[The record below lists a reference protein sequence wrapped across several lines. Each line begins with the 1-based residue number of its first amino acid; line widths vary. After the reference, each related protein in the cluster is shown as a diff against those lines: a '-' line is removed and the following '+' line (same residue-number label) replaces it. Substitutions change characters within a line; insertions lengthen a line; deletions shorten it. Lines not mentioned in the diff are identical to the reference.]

1 MFCLSIFRV
10 SREQKT
16 EKKTIMS
23 TFRSE
28 LKVPIK
34 RDEMSFHDRQMKV
47 WEDMETKME
56 QRKRDWN
63 EDFDKMRDEFFTLKP
78 GLADRRASSIGLDK
92 IGALRTVYE
101 TESDGHQ
108 RFKVRFD
115 VSEFKPDE
123 IQVKVQDNKVVVY
136 AKHEER
142 NNTQS
147 VSREYSRQVDIP
159 ANVDQEKLNC
169 VLSRDGI
176 LTVDGPVFSNQL
188 VPMQQVL
195 PIQHTIVQPMQ
206 SPPQNERTLQMAT
219 PVKNPIIT
227 EPDGTRKLRLTVD
240 AGEFRPEEL
249 VVKTMERKLVVHA
262 EHVERTEG
270 KTLHKEFNKEYELPD
285 SVDQTAITA
294 YIGDEGKLIIEAPIK
309 NQVRKYS
316 VTQSQDTRKVVVT
329 KESSVTINDAHNRPM
344 ITINVHPR

>member
-1 MFCLSIFRV
+1 MA
-10 SREQKT
+10 
-16 EKKTIMS
+16 

-28 LKVPIK
+28 LSVPIK
-34 RDEMSFHDRQMKV
+34 QDDMNFQDRQMKV

-56 QRKRDWN
+56 RRKREWN
-63 EDFDKMRDEFFTLKP
+63 DDFDRMRDEFFTLKP
-78 GLADRRASSIGLDK
+78 GLADRRASTIGLDK
-92 IGALRTVYE
+92 IGTLRTVYE
-101 TESDGHQ
+101 TQADGQQ

-142 NNTQS
+142 TTAQS

-159 ANVDQEKLNC
+159 PNVEQEKLQC

-176 LTVDGPVFSNQL
+176 LTVDGPVITNQL
-188 VPMQQVL
+188 MVAHQVL
-195 PIQHTIVQPMQ
+195 PIQQYVQPD
-206 SPPQNERTLQMAT
+206 RTLQLAT

-240 AGEFRPEEL
+240 AGDFRPEEV
-249 VVKTMERKLVVHA
+249 VVKTMEKKLVVHA
-262 EHVERTEG
+262 EHVEKSAG

-316 VTQSQDTRKVVVT
+316 VTQSQDVRKVVVT
-329 KESSVTINDAHNRPM
+329 KESTVTINDSQNRPM
-344 ITINVHPR
+344 VTINVHPSR

>member
-1 MFCLSIFRV
+1 MA
-10 SREQKT
+10 
-16 EKKTIMS
+16 

-28 LKVPIK
+28 LSVPIK
-34 RDEMSFHDRQMKV
+34 QDNLDFRDRQMKV
-47 WEDMETKME
+47 WEDMETKMDR
-56 QRKRDWN
+56 RKREWSD
-63 EDFDKMRDEFFTLKP
+63 DFDKMRDEFFTLKP
-78 GLADRRASSIGLDK
+78 GIADRRCSTIGLDK
-92 IGALRTVYE
+92 IGALSTVYE
-101 TESDGHQ
+101 QDSTGQQ

-123 IQVKVQDNKVVVY
+123 IQVKVQDNKVIVY

-142 NNTQS
+142 TGTQS

-159 ANVDQEKLNC
+159 PNVDQDHLQC

-176 LTVDGPVFSNQL
+176 LTVDGPVNTNQL

-195 PIQHTIVQPMQ
+195 PIQHTILQSVQAA
-206 SPPQNERTLQMAT
+206 PPSERSLQMAT

-249 VVKTMERKLVVHA
+249 VVKTMDKKLIVHA
-262 EHVERTEG
+262 EHVEKAAG
-270 KTLHKEFNKEYELPD
+270 KTLHKEFNKEYELPE
-285 SVDQTAITA
+285 SVDQSAITA
-294 YIGDEGKLIIEAPIK
+294 YIGDENKLIIEAPLK

-316 VTQSQDTRKVVVT
+316 LTQSQDVRRVVVT
-329 KESSVTINDAHNRPM
+329 KESTVTVNDHLNRPM

>member
-1 MFCLSIFRV
+1 MAR
-10 SREQKT
+10 
-16 EKKTIMS
+16 
-23 TFRSE
+23 FRSE
-28 LKVPIK
+28 LSVPIK
-34 RDEMSFHDRQMKV
+34 RDEMDFQDRQMKV
-47 WEDMETKME
+47 WEDMEMKME
-56 QRKRDWN
+56 KRKKEWSD
-63 EDFDKMRDEFFTLKP
+63 DFDRMRDEFFTLKP

-92 IGALRTVYE
+92 IGTLRTVYE
-101 TESDGHQ
+101 TEADGSQ

-123 IQVKVQDNKVVVY
+123 IQVKVQDNKVMVY

-142 NNTQS
+142 NNAQS
-147 VSREYSRQVDIP
+147 VSREYSRQVDVP
-159 ANVDQEKLNC
+159 PNVDQEKLQC

-188 VPMQQVL
+188 VATHQVL
-195 PIQHTIVQPMQ
+195 PIQQSVQP
-206 SPPQNERTLQMAT
+206 ERTLQLAT

-240 AGEFRPEEL
+240 TGEFRPEEV
-249 VVKTMERKLVVHA
+249 VVKTMEKKLVVHA
-262 EHVERTEG
+262 EHVEKTDG

-316 VTQSQDTRKVVVT
+316 VTQSQDVRKVVVT
-329 KESSVTINDAHNRPM
+329 KESTVTINDSLNRPM
-344 ITINVHPR
+344 VTINVHPR

>member
-1 MFCLSIFRV
+1 
-10 SREQKT
+10 
-16 EKKTIMS
+16 
-23 TFRSE
+23 
-28 LKVPIK
+28 
-34 RDEMSFHDRQMKV
+34 MKV

-56 QRKRDWN
+56 RRKREWN
-63 EDFDKMRDEFFTLKP
+63 DDFDRMRDEFFTLKP
-78 GLADRRASSIGLDK
+78 GLADRRASTIGLDK

-101 TESDGHQ
+101 TQADGQQ

-142 NNTQS
+142 TTAQS

-159 ANVDQEKLNC
+159 PNVEQEKLQC

-176 LTVDGPVFSNQL
+176 LTVDGPVITNQL
-188 VPMQQVL
+188 MVAHQVL
-195 PIQHTIVQPMQ
+195 PIQQYVQPD
-206 SPPQNERTLQMAT
+206 RTLQLAT

-240 AGEFRPEEL
+240 AGDFRPEEV
-249 VVKTMERKLVVHA
+249 VVKTMEKKLVVHA
-262 EHVERTEG
+262 EHVEKSAG

-316 VTQSQDTRKVVVT
+316 VTQSQDVRKVVVT
-329 KESSVTINDAHNRPM
+329 KESTVTINDSQNRPM
-344 ITINVHPR
+344 VTINVHPSR

>member
-1 MFCLSIFRV
+1 MAR
-10 SREQKT
+10 
-16 EKKTIMS
+16 
-23 TFRSE
+23 FRSE
-28 LKVPIK
+28 LSVPIK
-34 RDEMSFHDRQMKV
+34 RDDMNFQDRQMKV
-47 WEDMETKME
+47 WEDMEVKME
-56 QRKRDWN
+56 KRKKEWSN
-63 EDFDKMRDEFFTLKP
+63 DFDKMRDEFFTLKP
-78 GLADRRASSIGLDK
+78 GLADRRESTIGLDK
-92 IGALRTVYE
+92 LGALSTVYE
-101 TESDGHQ
+101 QDSAGQQ

-115 VSEFKPDE
+115 VSDFKPDE
-123 IQVKVQDNKVVVY
+123 IQVKVQENKVIVY

-147 VSREYSRQVDIP
+147 VSKEYSRQVDIP
-159 ANVDQEKLNC
+159 MNVDQERLQC

-188 VPMQQVL
+188 VPSQQVL
-195 PIQHTIVQPMQ
+195 PIQHTVQTPD
-206 SPPQNERTLQMAT
+206 RTLQLAT

-240 AGEFRPEEL
+240 TGEFRPEEV
-249 VVKTMERKLVVHA
+249 VVKTMEKKLVVHA
-262 EHVERTEG
+262 EHVEKTAG

-316 VTQSQDTRKVVVT
+316 VTQSQDVRKVVVT
-329 KESSVTINDAHNRPM
+329 KESTVTINDHQNRPM
-344 ITINVHPR
+344 VTINVHPR

>member
-1 MFCLSIFRV
+1 
-10 SREQKT
+10 
-16 EKKTIMS
+16 
-23 TFRSE
+23 
-28 LKVPIK
+28 
-34 RDEMSFHDRQMKV
+34 MKV
-47 WEDMETKME
+47 WEDMETKMDK
-56 QRKRDWN
+56 RKKEWN
-63 EDFDKMRDEFFTLKP
+63 DDFDRMRDEFFTLKP

-101 TESDGHQ
+101 TQPDGHQ

-123 IQVKVQDNKVVVY
+123 IQVKVQDNRVMVY

-142 NNTQS
+142 SASQS
-147 VSREYSRQVDIP
+147 VSKEYSRQVDIP
-159 ANVDQEKLNC
+159 PNVEQEKLQC

-176 LTVDGPVFSNQL
+176 LTVDGPVITNQL
-188 VPMQQVL
+188 MVPHQVL
-195 PIQHTIVQPMQ
+195 PIQQPVQPD
-206 SPPQNERTLQMAT
+206 RTLQLAT

-240 AGEFRPEEL
+240 AGEFKPEE
-249 VVKTMERKLVVHA
+249 VIVKTMEKKLIVHA
-262 EHVERTEG
+262 EHVEKSAG

-285 SVDQTAITA
+285 SVDQSAITA

-316 VTQSQDTRKVVVT
+316 VTQSQDVRKVVVT
-329 KESSVTINDAHNRPM
+329 KESTVTINDSHNRPM
-344 ITINVHPR
+344 VTINVHPR

>member
-1 MFCLSIFRV
+1 MAR
-10 SREQKT
+10 
-16 EKKTIMS
+16 
-23 TFRSE
+23 FRSE
-28 LKVPIK
+28 LSVPIK
-34 RDEMSFHDRQMKV
+34 RDEMDFQDRQMKV

-56 QRKRDWN
+56 KRKREWSD
-63 EDFDKMRDEFFTLKP
+63 DFDKMRDEFFTLKP
-78 GLADRRASSIGLDK
+78 GLADRRASTIGLDK

-101 TESDGHQ
+101 TEASGQQ

-123 IQVKVQDNKVVVY
+123 IQVKVQDNKVIVY

-142 NNTQS
+142 NNAQT

-159 ANVDQEKLNC
+159 PNVDQEKLQC

-188 VPMQQVL
+188 VAQHQVL
-195 PIQHTIVQPMQ
+195 PIQQAVQPD
-206 SPPQNERTLQMAT
+206 SRTLQLAT

-240 AGEFRPEEL
+240 AGEFRPEEV
-249 VVKTMERKLVVHA
+249 VVKTMEKKLVVHA
-262 EHVERTEG
+262 EHVEKTAG

-316 VTQSQDTRKVVVT
+316 VTQSQDVRKVVVT
-329 KESSVTINDAHNRPM
+329 KESTVTINDSLNRPM
-344 ITINVHPR
+344 VTINVHPR

>member
-1 MFCLSIFRV
+1 MDF
-10 SREQKT
+10 Q
-16 EKKTIMS
+16 
-23 TFRSE
+23 
-28 LKVPIK
+28 
-34 RDEMSFHDRQMKV
+34 DRQMKV
-47 WEDMETKME
+47 WEDMEVKME
-56 QRKRDWN
+56 KRKKEWN
-63 EDFDKMRDEFFTLKP
+63 DDFDKMRDEFFTLKP
-78 GLADRRASSIGLDK
+78 GAPDRRASTIGLDK

-101 TESDGHQ
+101 TDGEGQQ

-123 IQVKVQDNKVVVY
+123 IQVKVQDNKVIVY

-142 NNTQS
+142 TTAQS
-147 VSREYSRQVDIP
+147 VSREYSRQVDVP
-159 ANVDQEKLNC
+159 PNVDQEKLQC

-188 VPMQQVL
+188 VATHQVL
-195 PIQHTIVQPMQ
+195 PIQQAVQP
-206 SPPQNERTLQMAT
+206 ERTLQLAT

-240 AGEFRPEEL
+240 AGEFRPEEV
-249 VVKTMERKLVVHA
+249 VVKTMEKKLVVHA
-262 EHVERTEG
+262 EHVEKTAG

-316 VTQSQDTRKVVVT
+316 VTQSQDVKKVVVT
-329 KESSVTINDAHNRPM
+329 KESTVTINDGQNRPM
-344 ITINVHPR
+344 VTINVHSR

>member
-1 MFCLSIFRV
+1 MAR
-10 SREQKT
+10 
-16 EKKTIMS
+16 
-23 TFRSE
+23 FRSE
-28 LKVPIK
+28 LSVPIK
-34 RDEMSFHDRQMKV
+34 RDEMDFQDRQMKV

-56 QRKRDWN
+56 KRKREWSD
-63 EDFDKMRDEFFTLKP
+63 DFDRMRDEFFTLKP
-78 GLADRRASSIGLDK
+78 GLADRRASTIGLDK

-101 TESDGHQ
+101 TEADGQQ

-115 VSEFKPDE
+115 VSEFKPEE
-123 IQVKVQDNKVVVY
+123 IQVKVQDNKVIVY

-142 NNTQS
+142 NNAQT

-159 ANVDQEKLNC
+159 PNVDQEKLQC

-188 VPMQQVL
+188 VAQHQVL
-195 PIQHTIVQPMQ
+195 PIQQAVQPD
-206 SPPQNERTLQMAT
+206 RTLQLAT

-240 AGEFRPEEL
+240 AGEFRPEEV
-249 VVKTMERKLVVHA
+249 VVKTMEKKLVVHA
-262 EHVERTEG
+262 EHVEKTAG

-285 SVDQTAITA
+285 SVDQSAITA

-316 VTQSQDTRKVVVT
+316 VTQSQDVRKVVVT
-329 KESSVTINDAHNRPM
+329 KESTVTINDSQNRPVV
-344 ITINVHPR
+344 TINVHPR

>member
-1 MFCLSIFRV
+1 
-10 SREQKT
+10 
-16 EKKTIMS
+16 MS

-28 LKVPIK
+28 LSVPIK
-34 RDEMSFHDRQMKV
+34 RDEMNFHDRQMKV

-56 QRKRDWN
+56 RRKREWN

-78 GLADRRASSIGLDK
+78 GLADRRASTIGVDK
-92 IGALRTVYE
+92 LGALRTVYE
-101 TESDGHQ
+101 TESDGQQ

-123 IQVKVQDNKVVVY
+123 IQVKVQDSKVVVY

-159 ANVDQEKLNC
+159 GNVDQEKLNC

-188 VPMQQVL
+188 IPTQQVL
-195 PIQHTIVQPMQ
+195 PIQHTIVQPVQ
-206 SPPQNERTLQMAT
+206 SQPIVAQQQPERTLQLAT

-249 VVKTMERKLVVHA
+249 VVKTMEKKLVVHA
-262 EHVERTEG
+262 EHVEKTEG

-329 KESSVTINDAHNRPM
+329 KESTVTINDAQNRPV

>member
-1 MFCLSIFRV
+1 MARFRTELS
-10 SREQKT
+10 
-16 EKKTIMS
+16 
-23 TFRSE
+23 
-28 LKVPIK
+28 VPIK
-34 RDEMSFHDRQMKV
+34 RDSMDFQDRQMKV
-47 WEDMETKME
+47 WEDMEVKMVK
-56 QRKRDWN
+56 RKKEWN
-63 EDFDKMRDEFFTLKP
+63 VDFDKMRDEFFTLKP
-78 GLADRRASSIGLDK
+78 DIAERRASTIGLDK

-101 TESDGHQ
+101 TEADGQQ

-123 IQVKVQDNKVVVY
+123 IQVKVQDNKVIVY

-142 NNTQS
+142 NNAQS

-159 ANVDQEKLNC
+159 PNVDQERLQC

-176 LTVDGPVFSNQL
+176 LTVDGPVISNQL
-188 VPMQQVL
+188 VATHQVL
-195 PIQHTIVQPMQ
+195 PIQQSVQP
-206 SPPQNERTLQMAT
+206 ERTLQLAT

-240 AGEFRPEEL
+240 TGEFRPEEV
-249 VVKTMERKLVVHA
+249 VVKTMEKKLVVHA
-262 EHVERTEG
+262 EHVEKTAG

-285 SVDQTAITA
+285 SVDQSAITA

-316 VTQSQDTRKVVVT
+316 VTQSQDVRKVVVT
-329 KESSVTINDAHNRPM
+329 KESTVTINDAQNRPVV
-344 ITINVHPR
+344 TINVHQR

>member
-1 MFCLSIFRV
+1 MAR
-10 SREQKT
+10 
-16 EKKTIMS
+16 
-23 TFRSE
+23 FRSE
-28 LKVPIK
+28 LSVPIK
-34 RDEMSFHDRQMKV
+34 RDEMDFQDRQIKV

-56 QRKRDWN
+56 KRKREWSD
-63 EDFDKMRDEFFTLKP
+63 DFDKMRDEFFTLKP
-78 GLADRRASSIGLDK
+78 GLADRRASTIGLDK

-101 TESDGHQ
+101 TEANGQQ

-123 IQVKVQDNKVVVY
+123 IQVKVQDNKVIVY

-142 NNTQS
+142 NNAQT

-159 ANVDQEKLNC
+159 PNVDQEKLQC

-188 VPMQQVL
+188 VAQHQVL
-195 PIQHTIVQPMQ
+195 PIQQAVQPD
-206 SPPQNERTLQMAT
+206 RTLQLAT

-240 AGEFRPEEL
+240 AGEFRPEEV
-249 VVKTMERKLVVHA
+249 VVKTMEKKLVVHA
-262 EHVERTEG
+262 EHVEKTAG

-316 VTQSQDTRKVVVT
+316 VTQSQDVRKVVVT
-329 KESSVTINDAHNRPM
+329 KESTVTINDSQNRPM
-344 ITINVHPR
+344 VTINVHPR

>member
-1 MFCLSIFRV
+1 
-10 SREQKT
+10 
-16 EKKTIMS
+16 
-23 TFRSE
+23 
-28 LKVPIK
+28 
-34 RDEMSFHDRQMKV
+34 MKV

-56 QRKRDWN
+56 RRKREWN
-63 EDFDKMRDEFFTLKP
+63 DDFDRMRDEFFTLKP
-78 GLADRRASSIGLDK
+78 GLADRRASTIGLDK
-92 IGALRTVYE
+92 IGTLRTVYE
-101 TESDGHQ
+101 TQADGQQ

-142 NNTQS
+142 TTAQS

-159 ANVDQEKLNC
+159 PNVEQEKLQC

-176 LTVDGPVFSNQL
+176 LTVDGPVITNQL
-188 VPMQQVL
+188 MVAHQVL
-195 PIQHTIVQPMQ
+195 PIQQYVQPD
-206 SPPQNERTLQMAT
+206 RTLQLAT

-240 AGEFRPEEL
+240 AGDFRPEEV
-249 VVKTMERKLVVHA
+249 VVKTMEKKLVVHA
-262 EHVERTEG
+262 EHVEKSAG

-316 VTQSQDTRKVVVT
+316 VTQSQDVRKVVVT
-329 KESSVTINDAHNRPM
+329 KESTVTINDSQNRPM
-344 ITINVHPR
+344 VTINVHPSR

>member
-1 MFCLSIFRV
+1 MA
-10 SREQKT
+10 
-16 EKKTIMS
+16 

-28 LKVPIK
+28 LSVPIK
-34 RDEMSFHDRQMKV
+34 RDSMDFQDRQMKV
-47 WEDMETKME
+47 WEDMEVKME
-56 QRKRDWN
+56 KRKKEWSD
-63 EDFDKMRDEFFTLKP
+63 DFDRMRDEFFTLKP
-78 GLADRRASSIGLDK
+78 GSADRRASTIGLDK

-101 TESDGHQ
+101 TDGEGSQ

-123 IQVKVQDNKVVVY
+123 IQVKVQDNKVIVY

-142 NNTQS
+142 STAQS
-147 VSREYSRQVDIP
+147 VSREYSRQVDVP
-159 ANVDQEKLNC
+159 PNVDQERLQC

-188 VPMQQVL
+188 VATHQVL
-195 PIQHTIVQPMQ
+195 PIQQQVVQHVQPQ
-206 SPPQNERTLQMAT
+206 RTLQLAT

-240 AGEFRPEEL
+240 AGDFRPEEV
-249 VVKTMERKLVVHA
+249 VVKTMEKKLVVHA
-262 EHVERTEG
+262 EHVEKTAG

-316 VTQSQDTRKVVVT
+316 VTQSQDVRKVVVT
-329 KESSVTINDAHNRPM
+329 KESTVTINDSQNRPM
-344 ITINVHPR
+344 VTINVHSR

>member
-1 MFCLSIFRV
+1 MAR
-10 SREQKT
+10 
-16 EKKTIMS
+16 
-23 TFRSE
+23 FRSE
-28 LKVPIK
+28 LSVPIK
-34 RDEMSFHDRQMKV
+34 RDEMDFQDRQMKV
-47 WEDMETKME
+47 WEDMEMKME
-56 QRKRDWN
+56 KRKKEWSD
-63 EDFDKMRDEFFTLKP
+63 DFDRMRDEFFTLKP

-92 IGALRTVYE
+92 IGTLRTVYE
-101 TESDGHQ
+101 TEADGSQ

-123 IQVKVQDNKVVVY
+123 IQVKVQDNKVMVY

-142 NNTQS
+142 NNAQS
-147 VSREYSRQVDIP
+147 VSREYSRQVDVP
-159 ANVDQEKLNC
+159 PNVDQEKLQC

-188 VPMQQVL
+188 VATHQVL
-195 PIQHTIVQPMQ
+195 PIQQSVQP
-206 SPPQNERTLQMAT
+206 ERTLQLAT

-240 AGEFRPEEL
+240 TGEFRPEEV
-249 VVKTMERKLVVHA
+249 VVKTMEKKLVVHA
-262 EHVERTEG
+262 EHVEKDDG

-316 VTQSQDTRKVVVT
+316 VTQSQDVRKVVVT
-329 KESSVTINDAHNRPM
+329 KESTVTINDSLNRPM
-344 ITINVHPR
+344 VTINVHPR

>member
-1 MFCLSIFRV
+1 MFQAEER
-10 SREQKT
+10 T
-16 EKKTIMS
+16 MA

-28 LKVPIK
+28 LSVPIQ

-56 QRKRDWN
+56 RRKREWN
-63 EDFDKMRDEFFTLKP
+63 DDFDKMRDEFFTLKP
-78 GLADRRASSIGLDK
+78 GIADRRASTIGPDK
-92 IGALRTVYE
+92 LGRLTTLYE
-101 TESDGHQ
+101 TEASGQ
-108 RFKVRFD
+108 QKFKVRFD

-123 IQVKVQDNKVVVY
+123 IQVKIQDNKVIVY

-142 NNTQS
+142 SNNQS

-159 ANVDQEKLNC
+159 QNVDQEKLQC

-188 VPMQQVL
+188 IPMQQVL
-195 PIQHTIVQPMQ
+195 PIQQ
-206 SPPQNERTLQMAT
+206 SIQLAASPDRNLQLAT

-249 VVKTMERKLVVHA
+249 IVKTMEKKLVVHA
-262 EHVERTEG
+262 EHVEKSAG

-294 YIGDEGKLIIEAPIK
+294 YIGDEGKLIIEAPIR

-316 VTQSQDTRKVVVT
+316 VTQSQDVRKVVVT
-329 KESSVTINDAHNRPM
+329 KESSVTINDSHNRPVV
-344 ITINVHPR
+344 TINVHPR

>member
-1 MFCLSIFRV
+1 MN
-10 SREQKT
+10 
-16 EKKTIMS
+16 
-23 TFRSE
+23 
-28 LKVPIK
+28 
-34 RDEMSFHDRQMKV
+34 FHDRQMKV

-56 QRKRDWN
+56 QRKREWT

-78 GLADRRASSIGLDK
+78 GLADRRESTIGLDK
-92 IGALRTVYE
+92 IGALSTVYE
-101 TESDGHQ
+101 TEKDGHQ

-123 IQVKVQDNKVVVY
+123 IQVKIQDNKVVVY

-142 NNTQS
+142 NNAQS

-159 ANVDQEKLNC
+159 VNVDQEKLNC

-195 PIQHTIVQPMQ
+195 PIQHTIVQPIQ
-206 SPPQNERTLQMAT
+206 SQPQERTLQMAT

-262 EHVERTEG
+262 EHVEKTEG

-285 SVDQTAITA
+285 SVDQSAITA

-329 KESSVTINDAHNRPM
+329 KESSVTINDANNRPM
-344 ITINVHPR
+344 ITINVHQR

>member
-1 MFCLSIFRV
+1 MAR
-10 SREQKT
+10 
-16 EKKTIMS
+16 
-23 TFRSE
+23 FRSE
-28 LKVPIK
+28 LSVPIK
-34 RDEMSFHDRQMKV
+34 RDEMDFQERQMKV
-47 WEDMETKME
+47 WEDMEMKME
-56 QRKRDWN
+56 KRKKEWSD
-63 EDFDKMRDEFFTLKP
+63 DFDKMRDEFFTLKP

-92 IGALRTVYE
+92 IGSLRTVYE
-101 TESDGHQ
+101 TEADGSQ

-123 IQVKVQDNKVVVY
+123 IQVKVQDNKVMVY

-142 NNTQS
+142 STAQS
-147 VSREYSRQVDIP
+147 VSREYSRQVDVP
-159 ANVDQEKLNC
+159 PNVDQEKLQC

-188 VPMQQVL
+188 VATHQVL
-195 PIQHTIVQPMQ
+195 PIQQSVQP
-206 SPPQNERTLQMAT
+206 ERTLQLAT

-240 AGEFRPEEL
+240 TGEFRPEEV
-249 VVKTMERKLVVHA
+249 VVKTMEKKLVVHA
-262 EHVERTEG
+262 EHVEKAAG

-316 VTQSQDTRKVVVT
+316 VTQSQDVRKVVVT
-329 KESSVTINDAHNRPM
+329 KESTVTINDSLNRPM
-344 ITINVHPR
+344 VTINVHPR

>member
-1 MFCLSIFRV
+1 MLQRIEGQNKGV
-10 SREQKT
+10 SSEITRTVIQYT
-16 EKKTIMS
+16 NM
-23 TFRSE
+23 FRSE
-28 LKVPIK
+28 LSVPIK
-34 RDEMSFHDRQMKV
+34 RDDMSFHDRQMKV
-47 WEDMETKME
+47 WGDMETKME
-56 QRKRDWN
+56 RRKREWN
-63 EDFDKMRDEFFTLKP
+63 DDFDKMRDEFFTLKP
-78 GLADRRASSIGLDK
+78 GLADRRASTIGPDK
-92 IGALRTVYE
+92 LGTLQTLYDTDAE
-101 TESDGHQ
+101 GHKS
-108 RFKVRFD
+108 FKVRFD

-123 IQVKVQDNKVVVY
+123 IQVKVQDNRVIVY

-142 NNTQS
+142 TNNQT

-159 ANVDQEKLNC
+159 QNVDQERLQC

-188 VPMQQVL
+188 VPAHVL
-195 PIQHTIVQPMQ
+195 PIQQSVSNSVQ
-206 SPPQNERTLQMAT
+206 SPDRTLQLAT

-249 VVKTMERKLVVHA
+249 VVKTMDKKLVVHA
-262 EHVERTEG
+262 EHVEKSAG

-285 SVDQTAITA
+285 SVDQSAITA

-316 VTQSQDTRKVVVT
+316 VTQSQDVRKVVVT
-329 KESSVTINDAHNRPM
+329 KESSVTINDSQNRPM